1 MIQELEPIRG
11 CDMAGN
17 IIYEGPPSE
26 FSIMEKI
33 NEIVRYLNEKEHENH
48 D

>member
-1 MIQELEPIRG
+1 MIQELEPNRG
-11 CDMAGN
+11 YDIAGN

-33 NEIVRYLNEKEHENH
+33 NEIVRYLNEKEHENE

>member
-1 MIQELEPIRG
+1 MIQELEPNRG
-11 CDMAGN
+11 YDMAGN

-33 NEIVRYLNEKEHENH
+33 NEIIRYLNDKEDE